1 MCLTPQND
9 KQHKDFT
16 KMPRRKEPGSL
27 TGSKRVKQEKAATAG
42 SRAKKMAESAG
53 TALKDA
59 AKSTIS
65 STGQSAINIA
75 ATAVS
80 STANATT
87 TAVSNA
93 KQAVTDGI
101 QARNAL
107 VGEKGYS
114 GKLSQTTTNSDPYG
128 GLSLPELNLSS
139 LIPTDLLNPS
149 GLPECS
155 HEQLNQGLSQ
165 YASASRAMQL
175 YQAGYKYIADVG
187 KVKQQSHKAQS
198 SIIKGVTEEIKVQ
211 HSVVEND
218 VANIELEQKLEKRNQ
233 AEETLKQEQIKTV
246 AAINETEQLRQK
258 LEAQEDKREA
268 EIQRIIAQTNQISQK
283 YLQDSI
289 QGIAV

>member
-1 MCLTPQND
+1 MWVLGAYFFFFQAEDGIRDTELWLE
-9 KQHKDFT
+9 F
-16 KMPRRKEPGSL
+16 RRVLFRS
-27 TGSKRVKQEKAATAG
+27 
-42 SRAKKMAESAG
+42 
-53 TALKDA
+53 
-59 AKSTIS
+59 
-65 STGQSAINIA
+65 
-75 ATAVS
+75 
-80 STANATT
+80 
-87 TAVSNA
+87 
-93 KQAVTDGI
+93 I

-114 GKLSQTTTNSDPYG
+114 GQLSQTTTNSDPYG
-128 GLSLPELNLSS
+128 GLALPELNLST

-198 SIIKGVTEEIKVQ
+198 SIIKGVTEEVKVQ
-211 HSVVEND
+211 QNIVDFD

-268 EIQRIIAQTNQISQK
+268 EVSNTESCRFYNRECRETYRDRITTQQTE
-283 YLQDSI
+283 
-289 QGIAV
+289 

>member
-1 MCLTPQND
+1 
-9 KQHKDFT
+9 
-16 KMPRRKEPGSL
+16 MPRRKEPGSL
-27 TGSKRVKQEKAATAG
+27 TGSKRVKSEKAATAG
-42 SRAKKMAESAG
+42 SRAKEMAQSAG
-53 TALKDA
+53 TALRDA
-59 AKSTIS
+59 AKSTVS
-65 STGQSAINIA
+65 SAGQAAINGA

-87 TAVSNA
+87 TAVSKA
-93 KQAVTDGI
+93 RQAVTDGI

-114 GKLSQTTTNSDPYG
+114 GKLSQTTTNTDPYG

-175 YQAGYKYIADVG
+175 YQAGYKYIGDVG
-187 KVKQQSHKAQS
+187 KVKQTAHKAQS
-198 SIIKGVTEEIKVQ
+198 SIIKGVTQEVKLQ
-211 HSVVEND
+211 HSIVDFD

-246 AAINETEQLRQK
+246 ATTNETEQLRQK
-258 LEAQEDKREA
+258 LEAIEEKREA

-289 QGIAV
+289 QGIAA

>member
-1 MCLTPQND
+1 
-9 KQHKDFT
+9 
-16 KMPRRKEPGSL
+16 MPRRKEAGSL

-42 SRAKKMAESAG
+42 SRAKQVAESAG

-59 AKSTIS
+59 AKSTINS
-65 STGQSAINIA
+65 AGQAAINGA
-75 ATAVS
+75 ATTIS
-80 STANATT
+80 STANAAT
-87 TAVSNA
+87 TAASNI

-114 GKLSQTTTNSDPYG
+114 GQLSQTTTKADPYG
-128 GLSLPELNLSS
+128 GLSLPELDLSS
-139 LIPTDLLNPS
+139 VIPTDLLNPS

-155 HEQLNQGLSQ
+155 HEQLNNGLSQ

-187 KVKQQSHKAQS
+187 KVKQSAHKAQS
-198 SIIKGVTEEIKVQ
+198 SIVKGATEEIKVQ
-211 HSVVEND
+211 QNIVDFD
-218 VANIELEQKLEKRNQ
+218 VANIELEQKIQKRDQ
-233 AEETLKQEQIKTV
+233 ANEGLKQEQIKTL

-258 LEAQEDKREA
+258 LEALEDKREA

-283 YLQDSI
+283 YLQESI
-289 QGIAV
+289 QGVAV